1 VQYDSVDIVVNL
13 VKHYGRFSQLAK
25 CDIEDAFRN
34 IPVHPSDYHLPGFI
48 WNNIFHHDKCLPMGA
63 SSSCQIFESFS
74 CALQWVVETKYHV
87 AGMSHFIDDFILV
100 GPPNSN
106 KCLQDLHQFLSLCET
121 VGVPIKEEKTVNP
134 TSVLSVYGIIVD
146 SDKMELRLPYDKTE
160 NNLEQR

>member
-1 VQYDSVDIVVNL
+1 
-13 VKHYGRFSQLAK
+13 
-25 CDIEDAFRN
+25 
-34 IPVHPSDYHLPGFI
+34 
-48 WNNIFHHDKCLPMGA
+48 
-63 SSSCQIFESFS
+63 
-74 CALQWVVETKYHV
+74 VETKYHV